1 MLQVTIETLE
11 KLNIAQQTK
20 ENKEWLDQLGGVPG
34 LAAKLKVNL
43 QTGLTEEQAVAYRE
57 K

>member
-1 MLQVTIETLE
+1 VLQVTIETLE